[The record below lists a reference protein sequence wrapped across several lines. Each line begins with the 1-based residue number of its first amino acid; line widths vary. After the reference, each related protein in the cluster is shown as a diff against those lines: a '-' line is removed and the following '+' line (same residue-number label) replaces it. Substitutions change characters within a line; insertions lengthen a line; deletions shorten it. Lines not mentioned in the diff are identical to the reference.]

1 MLIQEYKKTI
11 ANLEWQLKQ
20 YKLKLKKLQ
29 NEK

>member
-1 MLIQEYKKTI
+1 MLIQEYKKKI

-20 YKLKLKKLQ
+20 YKQKLKKLQ